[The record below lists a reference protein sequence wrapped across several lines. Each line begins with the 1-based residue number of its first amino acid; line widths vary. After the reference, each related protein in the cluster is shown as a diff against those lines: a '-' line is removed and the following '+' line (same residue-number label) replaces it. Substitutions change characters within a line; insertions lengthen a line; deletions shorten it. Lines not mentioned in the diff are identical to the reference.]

1 MGAGGP
7 PHRAHDLRAE
17 RTSAARAPDVEE
29 ARNRTCWSWRTLFAF
44 VVTCALAR
52 FAYFDVIA

>member
-1 MGAGGP
+1 MTCA
-7 PHRAHDLRAE
+7 AE

-29 ARNRTCWSWRTLFAF
+29 ARDRACWSWRTLIAF

-52 FAYFDVIA
+52 FAYLDVIA

>member
-1 MGAGGP
+1 M
-7 PHRAHDLRAE
+7 RAVRRTARMTCAAE

-29 ARNRTCWSWRTLFAF
+29 ARDRACWSWRTLIAF

>member
-1 MGAGGP
+1 MTCA
-7 PHRAHDLRAE
+7 AE

-29 ARNRTCWSWRTLFAF
+29 ARDRTCWSWRTLFAF